1 MSVRAKGEADSVSY
15 PSLPLRYGLAVA
27 SIVVALGF
35 HLLLDSLFIHGRFL
49 PLILGVTMLCA
60 SVVLSAWYGGLGPG
74 LLATAL
80 AALIADYH
88 FVHPIHSF
96 SSLSIEATPLVAFV
110 LEGMFISSLA
120 VALRFASSRAEE
132 RASEA
137 RSLEERYQ
145 AVVDQAAEGILL
157 VDVSTKRVLN
167 ANTAYQGLLGYS
179 PKEISYLTL
188 YDLLP
193 CSRED
198 TDSYIERVLER
209 SRYASGEWRH
219 RRKDGSLVDVEVS
232 ANVITDGGREVVCM
246 VVRDITER
254 KRTEEELRYHAY
266 LLENLNDAVLATD
279 EQLLITAWNKA
290 AEKMY
295 GWRADEVL
303 GSHIWQVVPVE
314 MTEDQREDAL
324 RELAETGRFRID
336 VITYGKDGTPV
347 WVEGITIAL
356 RGEQGEGEITG
367 YVNIRRD
374 ITERKRTEEE
384 LRRLNQDL
392 AERERDLHSL
402 VRRIVAIQEEERRR
416 VAYEVHDGFTQ
427 TAAASYRRL
436 QTFAEHHRPESEEDR
451 EDLEDAIALVG
462 RTVEEARS
470 IIANL
475 RPTTLD
481 DFGLA
486 TAIRMQIEELQT
498 EGFEASYEDA
508 LGEERL
514 SSTLEVN
521 LFRVAQEAL
530 SNVRKHAQTDRVCVA
545 IGCHKGVVR
554 LKVRDWGRGFRPSG
568 VRGSAGPGETVGL
581 SSMRDRVAL
590 LNGSLHIRSEPGIG
604 TSVVAKIPLPAAG
617 EEKDDADAEG

>member
-1 MSVRAKGEADSVSY
+1 MSVRAEGEANSVSY
-15 PSLPLRYGLAVA
+15 LSLPLRYCLAVA

-35 HLLLDSLFIHGRFL
+35 HLLLDSLFIHSALL
-49 PLILGVTMLCA
+49 PLILGVAILCA
-60 SVVLSAWYGGLGPG
+60 SVVLSARYGGLGPG

-88 FVHPIHSF
+88 FVHPIHSY
-96 SSLSIEATPLVAFV
+96 SGLSTKATPLVAFV
-110 LEGMFISSLA
+110 LQGMFISSLA
-120 VALRFASSRAEE
+120 VALRFARSRVEE
-132 RASEA
+132 SAREA

-145 AVVDQAAEGILL
+145 AVVEQAAEGILL
-157 VDVSTKRVLN
+157 VDVGTKRVLD
-167 ANTAYQGLLGYS
+167 ANTIYQGLLGYS
-179 PKEISYLTL
+179 PEEISNLTL

-193 CSRED
+193 CSKED
-198 TDSYIERVLER
+198 TDSYIGRVLER

-232 ANVITDGGREVVCM
+232 ANVITEGGREVVCM

-303 GSHIWQVVPVE
+303 GSNIWQVVPLE

-356 RGEQGEGEITG
+356 RDEEGEITG

-384 LRRLNQDL
+384 LRRLNQGL
-392 AERERDLHSL
+392 AERERELRRI

-427 TAAASYRRL
+427 TVAAAYRRL
-436 QTFAEHHRPESEEDR
+436 QTFAEHRRLESEEDR
-451 EDLEDAIALVG
+451 EELENAIALVR

-470 IIANL
+470 VIANL

-486 TAIRMQIEELQT
+486 TAIQMQVEELQT
-498 EGFEASYEDA
+498 QGFEASYEGT

-514 SSTLEVN
+514 PSMLEIN
-521 LFRVAQEAL
+521 
-530 SNVRKHAQTDRVCVA
+530 
-545 IGCHKGVVR
+545 
-554 LKVRDWGRGFRPSG
+554 
-568 VRGSAGPGETVGL
+568 
-581 SSMRDRVAL
+581 
-590 LNGSLHIRSEPGIG
+590 
-604 TSVVAKIPLPAAG
+604 
-617 EEKDDADAEG
+617 

>member
-1 MSVRAKGEADSVSY
+1 MGVRTKSEAHSVSH
-15 PSLPLRYGLAVA
+15 PPLLLRYGLAVA

-35 HLLLDSLFIHGRFL
+35 HLLMDSLFIHRTFL

-74 LLATAL
+74 LLATIL

-137 RSLEERYQ
+137 RSLEARYQ

-167 ANTAYQGLLGYS
+167 ANTAYQALLGYS

-314 MTEDQREDAL
+314 MTEGQREDAL

-356 RGEQGEGEITG
+356 RVEQGEGEITG

-384 LRRLNQDL
+384 LRRLNQEL

-402 VRRIVAIQEEERRR
+402 VRRIVAIQEEERRK

-470 IIANL
+470 VIANL

-481 DFGLA
+481 DFGLS
-486 TAIRMQIEELQT
+486 TAISMQIEELQT
-498 EGFEASYEDA
+498 EGFEASYEDT

-521 LFRVAQEAL
+521 LFRVVQEAL

-545 IGCHKGVVR
+545 IGCHEGVVR

-590 LNGSLHIRSEPGIG
+590 LNGSLQIRSEPGLG
-604 TSVVAKIPLPAAG
+604 TSVVAEIPLSAAG
-617 EEKDDADAEG
+617 EEKEYADDQG

>member
-1 MSVRAKGEADSVSY
+1 MGVRTKSEAHSVSY
-15 PSLPLRYGLAVA
+15 PPLLLRYGLAVA

-35 HLLLDSLFIHGRFL
+35 HLLMDSLFIHRTFL

-74 LLATAL
+74 LLATVL

-266 LLENLNDAVLATD
+266 LLKNLNDAVLATD

-384 LRRLNQDL
+384 LRRLNQEL

-402 VRRIVAIQEEERRR
+402 VRRIVAIQEEERRK

-470 IIANL
+470 VIANL

-481 DFGLA
+481 DFGLS

-498 EGFEASYEDA
+498 EGFEASYEDT

-590 LNGSLHIRSEPGIG
+590 LNGSLQIRSEPGLG
-604 TSVVAKIPLPAAG
+604 TSVVAEIPLSAAG
-617 EEKDDADAEG
+617 EEKEYADDQG

>member
-1 MSVRAKGEADSVSY
+1 MGVRTKSEAHSVSY
-15 PSLPLRYGLAVA
+15 PPLLLRYGLAVA

-35 HLLLDSLFIHGRFL
+35 HLLMDSLFIHRTFL
-49 PLILGVTMLCA
+49 PLIFGVTMLCA

-74 LLATAL
+74 LLATVL

-110 LEGMFISSLA
+110 LEGMFICSLA

-132 RASEA
+132 KASEA

-266 LLENLNDAVLATD
+266 LLKNLNDAVLATD

-384 LRRLNQDL
+384 LRRLNQEL

-402 VRRIVAIQEEERRR
+402 VRRIVAIQEEERRK

-470 IIANL
+470 VIANL

-514 SSTLEVN
+514 SSTLEAN

-604 TSVVAKIPLPAAG
+604 TSVVAEIPLSAAG
-617 EEKDDADAEG
+617 EEKEYADDEG

>member
-1 MSVRAKGEADSVSY
+1 MSVRAKGEAGSVNY

-60 SVVLSAWYGGLGPG
+60 SIVLSALYGGLGPG

-80 AALIADYH
+80 AVLIAAYH
-88 FVHPIHSF
+88 FVQPIHTF
-96 SSLSIEATPLVAFV
+96 SGFSIKATPLVAFV

-120 VALRFASSRAEE
+120 VALRFARRRAEE
-132 RASEA
+132 MASVA
-137 RSLEERYQ
+137 RSIEKRYQ

-157 VDVSTKRVLN
+157 VDVSTKRVLD
-167 ANTAYQGLLGYS
+167 ANTTYQGLLGYS
-179 PKEISYLTL
+179 PEEISYLTL

-198 TDSYIERVLER
+198 TDSYIGRVLER
-209 SRYASGEWRH
+209 SRYASRECRH

-232 ANVITDGGREVVCM
+232 ANVITEDGGEVVCM

-266 LLENLNDAVLATD
+266 LLENVHDAVIATD
-279 EQLLITAWNKA
+279 EQMLLTAWNKA

-303 GSHIWQVVPVE
+303 GSHIWQVVPLE
-314 MTEDQREDAL
+314 MTEVQRAEGL
-324 RELAETGRFRID
+324 RELAEKGRFRTE
-336 VITYGKDGTPV
+336 VITYGKEGMPV
-347 WVEGITIAL
+347 WVEGITVAL
-356 RGEQGEGEITG
+356 RGEKGEITG

-374 ITERKRTEEE
+374 ITERKRDEEE

-451 EDLEDAIALVG
+451 EDLEDAIALVR

-470 IIANL
+470 VIANL

-486 TAIRMQIEELQT
+486 TAIQMQIEELQT
-498 EGFEASYEDA
+498 QGFEASYEDT

-530 SNVRKHAQTDRVCVA
+530 SNVRKHAKTDRVCVA
-545 IGCHKGVVR
+545 IGCHEGVVR

-568 VRGSAGPGETVGL
+568 VRGNAGPGEKVGL

-590 LNGSLHIRSEPGIG
+590 LGGSLQIRSEVGLG
-604 TSVVAKIPLPAAG
+604 TSVVAEIPLLAAG
-617 EEKDDADAEG
+617 EEEEADDEG

>member
-1 MSVRAKGEADSVSY
+1 MGVRTRSKTDSVSY
-15 PSLPLRYGLAVA
+15 PSLLGRYGIAVA
-27 SIVVALGF
+27 SVAVVLGL
-35 HLLLDSLFIHGRFL
+35 HLLLDSLFIRDTFL

-74 LLATAL
+74 LLATAV

-96 SSLSIEATPLVAFV
+96 SGLSIEATPVVAFV

-145 AVVDQAAEGILL
+145 AVVEQAAEGILL
-157 VDVSTKRVLN
+157 IDVSTKRVLD

-179 PKEISYLTL
+179 PEEISYLTL

-198 TDSYIERVLER
+198 TDSYIGRVLER
-209 SRYASGEWRH
+209 SRYASREWRH

-232 ANVITDGGREVVCM
+232 ANVITEDGREVVCM

-254 KRTEEELRYHAY
+254 KRTEEELRC
-266 LLENLNDAVLATD
+266 
-279 EQLLITAWNKA
+279 
-290 AEKMY
+290 
-295 GWRADEVL
+295 
-303 GSHIWQVVPVE
+303 
-314 MTEDQREDAL
+314 
-324 RELAETGRFRID
+324 
-336 VITYGKDGTPV
+336 
-347 WVEGITIAL
+347 
-356 RGEQGEGEITG
+356 
-367 YVNIRRD
+367 
-374 ITERKRTEEE
+374 
-384 LRRLNQDL
+384 LNQEL

-427 TAAASYRRL
+427 TAAASHRRL

-462 RTVEEARS
+462 RTVDEARS
-470 IIANL
+470 VIANL
-475 RPTTLD
+475 RPSTLD
-481 DFGLA
+481 DFGLS

-498 EGFEASYEDA
+498 EGFEASYEDT

-514 SSTLEVN
+514 PSTLEVN

-530 SNVRKHAQTDRVCVA
+530 SNVRTHAKTDRVCVA

-581 SSMRDRVAL
+581 ASMRDRVAL
-590 LNGSLHIRSEPGIG
+590 LNGSLQIRSEPGLG
-604 TSVVAKIPLPAAG
+604 TSVVAEIPLSAAG
-617 EEKDDADAEG
+617 EVEEADDEG

>member
-1 MSVRAKGEADSVSY
+1 MDGRAKGKANSVSY
-15 PSLPLRYGLAVA
+15 PPLLLRYGIAVA
-27 SIVVALGF
+27 SVTLVLGLR
-35 HLLLDSLFIHGRFL
+35 LLLDSLFL
-49 PLILGVTMLCA
+49 QDTLLLLIFGATSLSA
-60 SVVLSAWYGGLGPG
+60 SVMVSAWYGGLGPG

-80 AALIADYH
+80 AAGIIDY
-88 FVHPIHSF
+88 FFLYPVGAF
-96 SSLSIEATPLVAFV
+96 SGLSIEATLLVAFV
-110 LEGMFISSLA
+110 LEGMLISSLA
-120 VALRFASSRAEE
+120 AALRFARSRAEE
-132 RASEA
+132 SASEA
-137 RSLEERYQ
+137 RSREKRYQ
-145 AVVDQAAEGILL
+145 AVVQQAAEGILL
-157 VDVSTKRVLN
+157 VDVSTKRVLET
-167 ANTAYQGLLGYS
+167 NTTYQDLLGYS
-179 PKEISYLTL
+179 PEEISYLTL

-193 CSRED
+193 YSRED
-198 TDSYIERVLER
+198 TDSYVGGMLDQRGFVR
-209 SRYASGEWRH
+209 DGWMH

-232 ANVITDGGREVVCM
+232 ANVIFDNGREVVCM

-266 LLENLNDAVLATD
+266 LLENLNDAVRATD
-279 EQLLITAWNKA
+279 EQLLFTAWNKA

-303 GSHIWQVVPVE
+303 GSHIWQVVPLE

-356 RGEQGEGEITG
+356 RGKQGEGEITG

-384 LRRLNQDL
+384 LRRLNQEL
-392 AERERDLHSL
+392 AERGRDLRGL
-402 VRRIVAIQEEERRR
+402 VRRVVAIQEEERRR

-451 EDLEDAIALVG
+451 EDLEEAMALV
-462 RTVEEARS
+462 RRAVEEARS
-470 IIANL
+470 VIANL
-475 RPTTLD
+475 RPTTLE

-486 TAIRMQIEELQT
+486 TAIRLQIEDLQA
-498 EGFEASYEDA
+498 EGFEASYEDT

-530 SNVRKHAQTDRVCVA
+530 SNVRKHAKTDRVCVA
-545 IGCHKGVVR
+545 IGCHEGVVR

-568 VRGSAGPGETVGL
+568 VGGSASQGETVGL
-581 SSMRDRVAL
+581 ASMRDRVGL
-590 LNGSLHIRSEPGIG
+590 LSGNLQICSEPGLG
-604 TSVVAKIPLPAAG
+604 TSIVAEIPLSAAG
-617 EEKDDADAEG
+617 EEKEEADHEG